1 MTVLFL
7 GAGVCLCFNIWYL
20 LVMSKTVTSWK
31 ENFLYI
37 FFSFFVR
44 RDFSDNEVCQ
54 LQDKDNLL

>member
-7 GAGVCLCFNIWYL
+7 GAGVCLCFNIQYL